1 MVSMKPS
8 SMKSPATAKQKKI
21 VRVIDLFCGVGGMTH
36 GFVRQGLNVVAG
48 IDNDKTCRYAYMK
61 NNHTEFIEDDIA
73 NVTGEMLNDQFGKDC
88 DVRVLIGC
96 APCQPFSNLN
106 TKKRVHSK
114 KKKFP
119 LEKFA
124 ELIAEI
130 KPEIV
135 SMENVRGLTQKG
147 RSTVFKKFK
156 QVLEDNG
163 YKIFYKVV
171 DCSDYGVPQKRHRL
185 ILLASRLG
193 EISLISPTHLTN
205 KVTVRETIGK
215 LPPIGDGQSHPKD
228 PLHRSSKLSPLN
240 KQRIIATPLNGGNSS
255 SWSEE
260 LKLECHKKKTGRSYR
275 GTVYGRMRWEQ
286 PSPTMTTQCYGLGN
300 GRFGHP
306 TQHRAISLREA
317 ALFQTF
323 PVDYQFSPPN
333 EDFHTRA
340 IARHIG
346 NAVPVRMGEII
357 AKSIKSHLEK
367 VC

>member
-1 MVSMKPS
+1 
-8 SMKSPATAKQKKI
+8 
-21 VRVIDLFCGVGGMTH
+21 
-36 GFVRQGLNVVAG
+36 
-48 IDNDKTCRYAYMK
+48 MK

-73 NVTGEMLNDQFGKDC
+73 NVTGEMLNNKFGKHC

-156 QVLEDNG
+156 QTLEDNG

-193 EISLISPTHLTN
+193 EISLIDPTHLTK
-205 KVTVRETIGK
+205 KVTVRETISN
-215 LPPIGDGQSHPKD
+215 LPPIGDGQTHPND
-228 PLHRSSKLSPLN
+228 PLHRTSKLSPLN
-240 KQRIIATPLNGGNSS
+240 KKRIIATPLDGGNSS
-255 SWSEE
+255 AWPEE
-260 LKLECHKKKTGRSYR
+260 LMLVCHKKKTGRSYK

-306 TQHRAISLREA
+306 VQNRAISLREA

-323 PVDYQFSPPN
+323 PADYQFSPPG
-333 EDFHTRA
+333 EDFYMRS

-346 NAVPVRMGEII
+346 NAVPVRIGEVI
-357 AKSIKSHLEK
+357 AKSIKEHIVRYK
-367 VC
+367 